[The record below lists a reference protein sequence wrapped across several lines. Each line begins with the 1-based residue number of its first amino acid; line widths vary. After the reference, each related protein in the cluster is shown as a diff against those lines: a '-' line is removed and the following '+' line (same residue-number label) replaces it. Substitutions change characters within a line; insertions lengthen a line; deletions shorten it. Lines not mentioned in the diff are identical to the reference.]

1 MKKIKQSLPA
11 FLMVM
16 TGILSSCN
24 AQTPAAT
31 ENKEANSTTAT
42 KMEESNWK
50 NTDGLYAEFNTTKG
64 IIVCQLEYQKTPI
77 TVGNFVA
84 LTEGNHPKVADKKP
98 FYDGLTFH
106 RVIPNFM
113 IQGGDP
119 QGNGMGGP
127 GYQFADEFDPT
138 LKHTGPGILSMANA
152 GPGTNGS
159 QFFITH
165 VATPWLDG
173 KHTVFGHV
181 VQGQDVVNAIT
192 QGDKINSLKIIRVGK
207 DAKAFDGGKTFE
219 NAQKIMLEK
228 QAAERKLA
236 MDAWD
241 KKVKEKYP
249 NAIKTPSGLYYI
261 VTSKGKGAK
270 PTKGQIVTAH
280 YTGTLWDGK
289 KFDSSYD
296 RNKPIDFPLGQGGVI
311 PGWDEGFALFNPGT
325 KAKLIIPY
333 FLGYG
338 DGGYPGVI
346 PPKSDL
352 IFDVELMGVK

>member
-64 IIVCQLEYQKTPI
+64 IIVCQLEYQKTPV

-181 VQGQDVVNAIT
+181 VQGQDVVNAIA

-207 DAKAFDGGKTFE
+207 DASAFDAPNTFSKADE
-219 NAQKIMLEK
+219 IKAKKMAEANAAQEK
-228 QAAERKLA
+228 ALA
-236 MDAWD
+236 SLTKGA
-241 KKVKEKYP
+241 K
-249 NAIKTPSGLYYI
+249 KTPSGLMYI
-261 VTSKGKGAK
+261 VEKKGTGEKAVAGK
-270 PTKGQIVTAH
+270 TVSVH
-280 YTGTLWDGK
+280 YTGMFPDGK
-289 KFDSSYD
+289 VFDSSVQ
-296 RNKPIDFPLGQGGVI
+296 RGQPIEFVLGQRQVI
-311 PGWDEGFALFNPGT
+311 PGWDEGIAMMNVGD
-325 KAKLIIPY
+325 KMKLIIPAN
-333 FLGYG
+333 LAYG
-338 DGGYPGVI
+338 ERGAGGVI
-346 PPKSDL
+346 PPNATL
-352 IFDVELMGVK
+352 VFDVELMGVK